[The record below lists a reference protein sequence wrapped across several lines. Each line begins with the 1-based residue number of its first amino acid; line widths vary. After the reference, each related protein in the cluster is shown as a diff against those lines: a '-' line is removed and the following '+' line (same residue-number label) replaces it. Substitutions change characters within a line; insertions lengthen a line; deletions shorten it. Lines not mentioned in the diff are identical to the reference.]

1 MSDNTLSVWV
11 GENIVCIRITGRAN
25 FTSSVDFKT
34 LVNSIWDQGRRHLV
48 LDLTG
53 CTLMDSTFLGILASF
68 GLKFSEAANG
78 DGPATIELINTC
90 PRVADLLDSLG
101 IAPLFKFSQGAP
113 LSTDCL
119 TRLDLNLKSA
129 DKKEIALTCLE
140 AHRFLMEVNPANV
153 PKFQDVTRFLEED
166 VKRLEGGAQTG
177 TRES

>member
-25 FTSSVDFKT
+25 FTSSVDFKA

-53 CTLMDSTFLGILASF
+53 CTLMDSTFLGILSSF
-68 GLKFSEAANG
+68 GLKFSEAVNG

-90 PRVADLLDSLG
+90 HRVADQLDNLG
-101 IAPLFKFSQGAP
+101 VATLFKFTQGP
-113 LSTDCL
+113 EVSTDCL

-129 DKKEIALTCLE
+129 DKKEIAITCLE

-153 PKFQDVTRFLEED
+153 PKFKDVTRFLEED
-166 VKRLEGGAQTG
+166 VKRLEGGDQSG
-177 TRES
+177 KREK